1 MVPATTCGQN
11 SRTNAVKTHEQN
23 HVQNVQIWARPLH
36 IAGRAIGGQIG
47 GYARG
52 YHDLFALLAPW

>member
-1 MVPATTCGQN
+1 MLAICTSGRCPCNNWPHDRFLG
-11 SRTNAVKTHEQN
+11 
-23 HVQNVQIWARPLH
+23 VQNAQIWARPLH